1 MQKLGQDTFLRRTQ
15 VRPSPLEIDWGMS
28 KTPYRRT
35 FIREWR
41 KKRGL
46 SLQQLADRLEV
57 EPGGDLLVSYSSLS
71 RIETGKQPYS
81 QPVIESIA
89 RALDVSVPMLLEA
102 HPEREGEIV
111 DLFRLMPPERQEEA
125 IKILRVLATRN

>member
-1 MQKLGQDTFLRRTQ
+1 
-15 VRPSPLEIDWGMS
+15 MS